1 MHRNVDLF
9 RKEAGVRR
17 QISEA
22 ENQASNGKTER
33 MHRKVMNL
41 VRSMIFGYP
50 LALYFREDA
59 AEYVTHILNSSPTG
73 AKQKEFHLC
82 EVWLGRI

>member
-1 MHRNVDLF
+1 MDLF
-9 RKEAGVRR
+9 WKEAGVRI
-17 QISEA
+17 QNSEA

-33 MHRKVMNL
+33 MHRKVMDL

-50 LALYFREDA
+50 LALYFRKDA
-59 AEYVTHILNSSPTG
+59 AEYVTHILNSSPVR

-82 EVWLGRI
+82 EVRLGRI